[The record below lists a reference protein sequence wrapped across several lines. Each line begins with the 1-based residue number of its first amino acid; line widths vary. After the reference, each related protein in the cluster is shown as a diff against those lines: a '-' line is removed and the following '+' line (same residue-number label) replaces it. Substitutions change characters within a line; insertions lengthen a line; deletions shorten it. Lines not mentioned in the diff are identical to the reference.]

1 MKHDVAKEPLKALVM
16 KANKKKLKESAYG
29 SNLMKREIA
38 T

>member
-16 KANKKKLKESAYG
+16 KANKKLKESAYG